1 MRLKLCLVYLQFEF
15 QLSRTIFRRLVRFLV
30 DGRDRTSADVDRRM
44 NLNPTFG
51 NKENREAADEINSKT
66 DCQMLSVGL
75 EVKNMSVSHLQG
87 MVC

>member
-1 MRLKLCLVYLQFEF
+1 
-15 QLSRTIFRRLVRFLV
+15 
-30 DGRDRTSADVDRRM
+30 M

-51 NKENREAADEINSKT
+51 NKEHREAADEINSKT

-75 EVKNMSVSHLQG
+75 EVKNMSVSHVQG